1 MQLKAL
7 IHVLKATSTSYH
19 CMKFLS
25 FIFTILFLQTA
36 SAQKSFVFPKV
47 KQQGASVSQLTPANW
62 TVIAQVE
69 GDLNNDQ
76 HEDLAVIFESN
87 KTADETRTYG
97 DNNSEIIKETQ
108 KPRILAIYFKNTIT
122 GGYQLSTQNNDFI
135 LRSEEGGKLGDPL
148 QQIEIKEQ
156 QLFLRFRGGS
166 EWRWEL
172 GYTFKFQNKDW
183 FLTNAINLY
192 FNQNTGDMTERIY
205 DFNTRE
211 LFTTVGNLHRRDIAN
226 RRTSEVLYFSQL
238 RTFKTFKKPWAWEI
252 MPNVYL

>member
-1 MQLKAL
+1 
-7 IHVLKATSTSYH
+7 
-19 CMKFLS
+19 MKFLPL
-25 FIFTILFLQTA
+25 ILTVLLSQIA

-47 KQQGASVSQLTPANW
+47 KQQGVSLEQLQLKNW
-62 TVIAQVE
+62 TVIETAQ

-76 HEDLAVIFESN
+76 IADLALVLESN
-87 KTADETRTYG
+87 QTIDETRTYG

-108 KPRILAIYFKNTIT
+108 KPRILAIYFKDKTI
-122 GGYQLSTQNNDFI
+122 GNYRLSAQNNDFI

-148 QQIEIKEQ
+148 QQVEIKDQ

-183 FLTNAINLY
+183 FLTSAINLY

-205 DFNTRE
+205 DFSSRQ
-211 LFTTVGNLHRRDIAN
+211 LFTTVGNLHQRDIAN
-226 RRTSEVLYFSQL
+226 RKTSEVLFFSQL

>member
-1 MQLKAL
+1 
-7 IHVLKATSTSYH
+7 
-19 CMKFLS
+19 MKFLPL
-25 FIFTILFLQTA
+25 ILTILFSQIA

-47 KQQGASVSQLTPANW
+47 KLQGSAVEQLQLKNW
-62 TVIAQVE
+62 TVIETAQ

-76 HEDLAVIFESN
+76 AADLALVFESN
-87 KTADETRTYG
+87 QTIEETRTYG

-108 KPRILAIYFKNTIT
+108 KPRILAIYFKDKTT
-122 GGYQLSTQNNDFI
+122 GNYHLSTQNNDFI

-148 QQIEIKEQ
+148 QQVEIKDQ

-172 GYTFKFQNKDW
+172 GYTFKFQQKDW
-183 FLTNAINLY
+183 FLTSAINLY

-205 DFNTRE
+205 DFNSRQ
-211 LFTTVGNLHRRDIAN
+211 LFTTIGNLHQRDIAN
-226 RRTSEVLYFSQL
+226 QKTSEVLFFSQL